1 MRLKHCL
8 SRFFLPRRW
17 LLWAVCFSIQ
27 HRLEAFSLVG
37 RLLDNV
43 GLHLFSVD
51 GASLAFDRLLNAV
64 VAAAFN
70 AELCIVLVEH
80 DSCSGYFTNFSYCF
94 EF

>member
-8 SRFFLPRRW
+8 GRFFRPRRW
-17 LLWAVCFSIQ
+17 LLRAVCFSIQ
-27 HRLEAFSLVG
+27 NRLEAFGLVG

-51 GASLAFDRLLNAV
+51 DASLAFNPLLNAV
-64 VAAAFN
+64 VAATFD